1 MSESR
6 ELTCEKFGKLM
17 TIIGVVVAVLGAILI
32 LVKNSIKNS
41 GGLTGFWKDIY
52 DLPWFI
58 FLLGC
63 GIIIFGALKW
73 RRYLGDKTSTMDTS
87 AKAAKT
93 FLLNNGI
100 ILALVVMVIVIAIKE
115 NRFMQGRVLVDILA
129 QASPR
134 MIIALG
140 ICFTLLIAGTDL
152 SACRMVS
159 LAAVISA
166 SMLQNPEYPN
176 RFFPDLP
183 YLPVIVPIV
192 LAIAVCMLFGLLN
205 GFLVAKFDMH
215 PFIATLAVQVIIYG
229 ACSLYFDLPPNNSQP
244 IGSIRADFTLLGQK
258 RFFQEALPAING
270 IPILI
275 PIALLFVIA
284 IWFVL
289 NKTVF
294 GKNVYAI
301 GGNRE
306 AAVVSGINVFKTI
319 LCIFVLASALYGVGG
334 VLEAARTAGATN
346 NYGVGY
352 ELDAIAACV
361 VGGVSLNGGVGKVSG
376 IIIGV
381 LIFTIIQYGLQFI
394 GVSAMWQQVIKGII
408 IAIAVALD
416 LSKYRR
422 K

>member
-1 MSESR
+1 MSESKQ
-6 ELTCEKFGKLM
+6 LTCEKFGQLM
-17 TIIGVVVAVLGAILI
+17 AILGAAIGVIGAILI
-32 LVKNSIKNS
+32 VVKNSIKQAGELS
-41 GGLTGFWKDIY
+41 GIWKEMY

-58 FLLGC
+58 LLLG
-63 GIIIFGALKW
+63 ILIVIMGAIRW
-73 RRYLGDKTSTMDTS
+73 RKYAGDKNSVIDTS
-87 AKAAKT
+87 AKAVKN

-100 ILALVVMVIVIAIKE
+100 ILALILMVIGIMIAE
-115 NRFMQGRVLVDILA
+115 HRFMQGRVLVDILA

-152 SACRMVS
+152 SACRMVG

-166 SMLQNPEYPN
+166 SMLQNPDYTN

-183 YLPVIVPIV
+183 QLPVFVPIII
-192 LAIAVCMLFGLLN
+192 AIGVCMLFGLLN
-205 GFLVAKFDMH
+205 GFLVVKFDMH

-244 IGSIRADFTLLGQK
+244 IGGIRSDFTWIGQK
-258 RFFQEALPAING
+258 RFFQDELSAING

-275 PIALLFVIA
+275 PIALVFIVV

-319 LCIFVLASALYGVGG
+319 LGIFVLASALYGVGG

-394 GVSAMWQQVIKGII
+394 GINAMWQQVIKGII
-408 IAIAVALD
+408 IAVAVALD

>member
-1 MSESR
+1 MSESKQ
-6 ELTCEKFGKLM
+6 LTCEKFGRLM
-17 TIIGVVVAVLGAILI
+17 TILGVVVGAIGAILI
-32 LVKNSIKNS
+32 IAKNSIKNA
-41 GGLTGFWKDIY
+41 GGLSGIWQEMY

-58 FLLGC
+58 LLLGIL
-63 GIIIFGALKW
+63 IIILGAVRW
-73 RRYLGDKTSTMDTS
+73 RKYIGDKSSVIDTS
-87 AKAAKT
+87 PKAIKN

-100 ILALVVMVIVIAIKE
+100 ILALILMVIGIMIAE
-115 NRFMQGRVLVDILA
+115 HRFMQGRVLVDILA

-152 SACRMVS
+152 SACRMVG
-159 LAAVISA
+159 LAAVVSA
-166 SMLQNPEYPN
+166 SMLQNPDYAN

-183 YLPVIVPIV
+183 QLPVFVPIII
-192 LAIAVCMLFGLLN
+192 AIGVCMLFGLLN

-215 PFIATLAVQVIIYG
+215 PFIATLAVQVIVYG

-244 IGSIRADFTLLGQK
+244 IGGIRSDFTIIGQK
-258 RFFQEALPAING
+258 RFFQDELAAING

-275 PIALLFVIA
+275 PIALVFIA
-284 IWFVL
+284 VIWFVL

-346 NYGVGY
+346 NYGFGY

-394 GVSAMWQQVIKGII
+394 GINAMWQQVIKGII
-408 IAIAVALD
+408 IAVAVALD

-422 K
+422 N

>member
-1 MSESR
+1 MEEKSMSFK
-6 ELTCEKFGKLM
+6 KFYTSF
-17 TIIGVVVAVLGAILI
+17 TIIGAIIAIFGVIFHFLQTS
-32 LVKNSIKNS
+32 N
-41 GGLTGFWKDIY
+41 GWKKLY

-58 FLLGC
+58 V
-63 GIIIFGALKW
+63 IIGVFIAGYSIFKNLTNKNEDAVVDMSSGAIK
-73 RRYLGDKTSTMDTS
+73 M
-87 AKAAKT
+87 
-93 FLLNNGI
+93 FFLNNGI
-100 ILALVVMVIVIAIKE
+100 KIALGIMVIIIMIIE
-115 NRFMQGRVLVDILA
+115 PNFMKLKVLRDILA

-152 SACRMVS
+152 SACRMVG

-166 SMLQNPEYPN
+166 SMMQNPDYAN

-183 YLPVIVPIV
+183 HLPVIVPII
-192 LAIAVCMLFGLLN
+192 LAILACMIFGLLN
-205 GFLVAKFDMH
+205 GFLVARFDMH
-215 PFIATLAVQVIIYG
+215 PFIATLATQVIIYG
-229 ACSLYFDLPPNNSQP
+229 ACSLYFDMPPNNSQP
-244 IGSIRADFTLLGQK
+244 IGGIRSDFSAIGQTLLWK
-258 RFFQEALPAING
+258 DKLPPNIGG

-275 PIALLFVIA
+275 PIALLFIIV

-306 AAVVSGINVFKTI
+306 AAVVSGINVPMTI
-319 LCIFVLASALYGVGG
+319 VGIFVLASALYGVGG

-394 GVSAMWQQVIKGII
+394 GVNAMWQQVIKGVI
-408 IAIAVALD
+408 IAVAVAID
-416 LSKYRR
+416 LSKYRG

>member
-1 MSESR
+1 ME
-6 ELTCEKFGKLM
+6 EKTMPFKKFYTSF
-17 TIIGVVVAVLGAILI
+17 TIIGAIIAILGVA
-32 LVKNSIKNS
+32 LYFIKTSS
-41 GGLTGFWKDIY
+41 GLKKLY

-58 FLLGC
+58 V
-63 GIIIFGALKW
+63 IIGVFIAGYAIFKILTNKNEDAVVDMSSRAIK
-73 RRYLGDKTSTMDTS
+73 M
-87 AKAAKT
+87 
-93 FLLNNGI
+93 FFLNNGI
-100 ILALVVMVIVIAIKE
+100 KIALGIMVIIIMIIE
-115 NRFMQGRVLVDILA
+115 PNFMKLKVLRDILA

-152 SACRMVS
+152 SACRMVG

-166 SMLQNPEYPN
+166 SMMQNPDYAN

-183 YLPVIVPIV
+183 QLPVIVPIV
-192 LAIAVCMLFGLLN
+192 LAIIACMIFGLLN
-205 GFLVAKFDMH
+205 GFLVARFDMH
-215 PFIATLAVQVIIYG
+215 PFIATLATQVIIYG
-229 ACSLYFDLPPNNSQP
+229 TCSLYFDMPPNNSQP
-244 IGSIRADFTLLGQK
+244 IGGIRSDFSAIGQTLLLK
-258 RFFQEALPAING
+258 DKLPSNIGG

-275 PIALLFVIA
+275 PIALLFIVV

-306 AAVVSGINVFKTI
+306 AAVVSGINVPMTI
-319 LCIFVLASALYGVGG
+319 VGIFVLASALYGVGG

-394 GVSAMWQQVIKGII
+394 GVNAMWQQVIKGVI
-408 IAIAVALD
+408 IAVAVAID
-416 LSKYRR
+416 LSKYRG